1 LWNHRVYARVLSN
14 LLIISSKFTT
24 LPRMTHNAVSCTKF
38 SFKNS
43 GTSLSRSNPG
53 PHNLDLRT
61 THSGHHQGHNVSLR
75 EKLSHTEIYVST
87 SGRHHRCPVC
97 FFLREKLAP
106 WKFTVVTL
114 FALLTRD
121 LLAIAK
127 FLVIAVLKKSS
138 GSRVPDF
145 HPHSAS
151 AVSFTLWTQGWL
163 SVSALVQVTHVSW
176 SSASDTAQ
184 CPPLDGLSSK
194 ETADLWRRACDRC
207 EIATTRSIFGGAQR
221 CD

>member
-1 LWNHRVYARVLSN
+1 MFPCVKNYPTL
-14 LLIISSKFTT
+14 KFMF
-24 LPRMTHNAVSCTKF
+24 PPACWPPPPVSRM
-38 SFKNS
+38 
-43 GTSLSRSNPG
+43 L
-53 PHNLDLRT
+53 
-61 THSGHHQGHNVSLR
+61 
-75 EKLSHTEIYVST
+75 
-87 SGRHHRCPVC
+87 
-97 FFLREKLAP
+97 FLREKLAP

-184 CPPLDGLSSK
+184 CPPLDGLSLK